1 MSNNYDLFTART
13 TNGSSATATVS
24 VDGRGAV
31 EASGTWDGASL
42 ALEKNVQGTW
52 VAIADADAI
61 TADTVMGVDMVP
73 GEYRLTLSTVGTSSI
88 NATLHWGIRA

>member
-1 MSNNYDLFTART
+1 MAGNYDLFTAQSS
-13 TNGSSATATVS
+13 NGSSATHIINE
-24 VDGRGAV
+24 DGRGAI

-52 VAIADADAI
+52 VAVADADAI
-61 TADTVMGVDMVP
+61 TADGILGIDIIP
-73 GEYRLTLSTVGTSSI
+73 GEYRVTLSTVGTSSV